1 MCPVETS
8 AQLTGLTTRQAD
20 LGAKAGIRYNIAQ
33 GIPISGFVTDV
44 RFQKHLNSQFVQ
56 TA

>member
-20 LGAKAGIRYNIAQ
+20 LGAQAGIRYIIAQ
-33 GIPISGFVTDV
+33 GLPIDGFVTDV
-44 RFQKHLNSQFVQ
+44 VFQERFNFRGY
-56 TA
+56 